1 MTRERIEAIIEASR
15 RHLTAFTQATY
26 PKYQRTTIHELYLGV
41 LNAFAHGRIKNLI
54 ISMPPQHGKTEISS
68 RRLPAYMLG
77 LDPDRKIAIAS
88 YSQQYARRIGRE
100 VRRIVDDPKYRYI
113 FPNTRMAASQDKG
126 YTNGADMADIVGHDG
141 SLMLAGRGSGMTG
154 YPLDAIIFDDLYK
167 NAMEANSPIIR
178 ESVIE
183 YYKTVAETRLHNDS
197 QQLIVFT
204 RWHQEDLVG
213 WLESQGI
220 VDDLTDIRQLD
231 DSDPTRWLKLN
242 YPAIKEG
249 PKTELDPRDEGEALW
264 PSRHSKARLEAK
276 REQDQEVFDSLYQG
290 NPKPSKGLLY
300 EGGFQLYDNL
310 PDTIIERW
318 SYTDT
323 ADEGSD
329 YLCSLVAVGGAE
341 GGIYIIDAIY
351 TQEAQEITE
360 PLVADM
366 LIKTATET
374 AWIESNAGGRAF
386 ARNVQ
391 TNIDDLMGRVSIK
404 WYHQSKNKEARILT
418 NSASVKQNVFFPR
431 GWEKRWPAL
440 SRDLLS
446 FKRLFRANTHDDAPD
461 CLTGLYEKWENK
473 MAGKLL
479 EVGAGP
485 ASFGL

>member
-1 MTRERIEAIIEASR
+1 MSGEYDEMVAEESR
-15 RHLTAFTQATY
+15 RHLTIFTQATY
-26 PKYQRTTIHELYLGV
+26 PKYQRTLIHELYMGV

-77 LDPDRKIAIAS
+77 LDPERKIAIAS
-88 YSQQYARRIGRE
+88 YSQQYARKIGRE

-113 FPNTRMAASQDKG
+113 FPGTRMAESSDKG

-154 YPLDAIIFDDLYK
+154 YPLDVIIFDDLYK

-213 WLESQGI
+213 WIESQGM
-220 VDDLTDIRQLD
+220 VDDLTDIKQLD
-231 DSDPTRWLKLN
+231 DTDPTRWLKLN
-242 YPAIKEG
+242 YPALKEG
-249 PKTELDPRDEGEALW
+249 PQTELDPRAEGEALW

-300 EGGFQLYDNL
+300 EGGFLTYDNL

-329 YLCSLVAVGGAE
+329 YLCSLVAVCGSN
-341 GGIYIIDAIY
+341 GGIYITDVVY
-351 TQEAQEITE
+351 TQDPQEVTE

-366 LIKTATET
+366 LVRTATVK
-374 AWIESNAGGRAF
+374 AWVESNAGGRAF

-391 TNIDDLMGRVSIK
+391 KYVDDVSGQVSVK

-418 NSASVKQNVFFPR
+418 NSANVRQNVYFPR
-431 GWEKRWPAL
+431 GWEKRWPKL
-440 SRDLLS
+440 SNDLLS
-446 FKRLFRANTHDDAPD
+446 FKRIFKANSHDDAPD

-473 MAGKLL
+473 MAGKARDNGLS
-479 EVGAGP
+479 A
-485 ASFGL
+485 ASFGF

>member
-1 MTRERIEAIIEASR
+1 
-15 RHLTAFTQATY
+15 
-26 PKYQRTTIHELYLGV
+26 
-41 LNAFAHGRIKNLI
+41 
-54 ISMPPQHGKTEISS
+54 
-68 RRLPAYMLG
+68 
-77 LDPDRKIAIAS
+77 
-88 YSQQYARRIGRE
+88 
-100 VRRIVDDPKYRYI
+100 
-113 FPNTRMAASQDKG
+113 MAAKADKG

-154 YPLDAIIFDDLYK
+154 YPLDVIIFDDLYK

-213 WLESQGI
+213 WLEAQAV
-220 VDDLTDIRQLD
+220 VDDLADIRQLD
-231 DSDPTRWLKLN
+231 DHDPTRWLKLN
-242 YPAIKEG
+242 YQAIKEG
-249 PKTELDPRDEGEALW
+249 PPTELDPREPGEVIW

-276 REQDQEVFDSLYQG
+276 RLQDQEVFDSLYQG

-300 EGGFQLYDNL
+300 EGGFLLYDNL
-310 PDTIIERW
+310 PETIIERW

-329 YLCSLVAVGGAE
+329 YLCSLVAVGGSE
-341 GGIYIIDAIY
+341 GGIYITDAVY
-351 TQEAQEITE
+351 TQEPQEVTE

-366 LIKTATET
+366 LVRTATVK
-374 AWIESNAGGRAF
+374 AWVESNAGGRAF

-391 TNIDDLMGRVSIK
+391 KYVDALNGQVQVK

-418 NSASVKQNVFFPR
+418 NSANVRQNVYFPR
-431 GWEKRWPAL
+431 GWDKRWPKLAN
-440 SRDLLS
+440 DLLS
-446 FKRLFRANTHDDAPD
+446 FKRIFKANTHDDAPD

-473 MAGKLL
+473 MAGKMS
-479 EVGAGP
+479 EGAS
-485 ASFGL
+485 ASAFGL